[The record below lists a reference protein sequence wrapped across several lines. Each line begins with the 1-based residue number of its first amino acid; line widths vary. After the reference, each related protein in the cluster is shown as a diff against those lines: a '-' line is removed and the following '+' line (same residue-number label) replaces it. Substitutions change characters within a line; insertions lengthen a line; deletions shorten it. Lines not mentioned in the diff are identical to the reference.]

1 MLFKWGDIEMKLE
14 EQVFGIEPQATEETL
29 QSIEQT
35 LKRIETILFLA
46 CKNLRVLPDV
56 QAPLEQKS
64 KESLV
69 D

>member
-1 MLFKWGDIEMKLE
+1 MGTIKMNFE
-14 EQVFGIEPQATEETL
+14 EHVFGIKPQATEETL
-29 QSIEQT
+29 QSIDQT

-56 QAPLEQKS
+56 QAPLEQTL
-64 KESLV
+64 KESSA